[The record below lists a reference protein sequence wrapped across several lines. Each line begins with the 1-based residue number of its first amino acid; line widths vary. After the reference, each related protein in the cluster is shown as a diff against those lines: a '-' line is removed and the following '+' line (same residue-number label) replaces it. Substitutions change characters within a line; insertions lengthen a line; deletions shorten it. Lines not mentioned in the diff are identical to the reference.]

1 MNNKIFAKT
10 FLWMFVGLLVT
21 FGTGLVVSLN
31 ENMIVNIFSGW
42 TYLILAIVELAL
54 VIFLSARVIK
64 MKSTTAKIC
73 FSLYS
78 FVSGLTFSSIF
89 IFYKI
94 ASIIYVFLI
103 AAILFGLFG
112 LIGYF
117 TKLDLSKFGT
127 ILFMGLIAVILCSIV
142 NIFIGSAGFNLGISI
157 ITVLIFLGFTA
168 YDIQKIKS
176 FTEYNIEADNLAII
190 GALTLYLDFIN
201 IFIRLLSI
209 FGKNRD

>member
-73 FSLYS
+73 FLLYS